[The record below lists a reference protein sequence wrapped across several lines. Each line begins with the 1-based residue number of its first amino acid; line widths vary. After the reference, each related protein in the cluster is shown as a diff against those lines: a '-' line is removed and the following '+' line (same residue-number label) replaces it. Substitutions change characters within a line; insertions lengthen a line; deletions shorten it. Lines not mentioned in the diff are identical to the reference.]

1 MGWLWEY
8 TAVMGV
14 YSGYGSIQRL
24 WEYTAVGTVS
34 YRNMVVKYFLKDK
47 VSCV

>member
-14 YSGYGSIQRL
+14 YSGWDCFLPKYGGEVFLERQSIL
-24 WEYTAVGTVS
+24 CMSS
-34 YRNMVVKYFLKDK
+34 Y
-47 VSCV
+47 